1 MQCAYIR
8 ISPLASLSRNFP
20 LTINVAADIVF
31 MVAQDVRERVLSKI
45 RVHYVEKNAASRITT
60 EEDLCLDTL
69 QLHHHFCV
77 CCS

>member
-31 MVAQDVRERVLSKI
+31 MVAHGVRERVSSKV
-45 RVHYVEKNAASRITT
+45 RVHYVEKNAALKITT
-60 EEDLCLDTL
+60 EEDLCLDTP
-69 QLHHHFCV
+69 QLHRHFCV